1 VDASWL
7 EHAWKIARRIALAIW
22 DDNHREFSYALLAGF
37 VALVK
42 RVGKTV
48 ESGTVGVK
56 FSFGRAT
63 RTCEPGFYPL
73 VPFLQTIRV
82 MPSRARTLE
91 LPEQRLTTLDGLV
104 YSVDASLVY
113 RVTDVTKALIQID
126 DLGKGMQQMLGLA
139 VQEVLRGL
147 DRASLAVSAELDKA
161 LALNLTR
168 RLEPWGVHVE
178 RAALTTINPTAH
190 TMRITQL
197 SGRLRAR
204 DQALT
209 IFESANVER
218 SQGLALLGMTTRFT
232 RRTVRHRSLA
242 LQQRHHRRWRL
253 FESKLQVW
261 LAAKPDEVPHS
272 VRDFVLRDARQRFED
287 AHVA

>member
-1 VDASWL
+1 MDANWFV
-7 EHAWKIARRIALAIW
+7 HAWSVARGIARTIW
-22 DDNHREFSYALLAGF
+22 DDNRREINYALLATF
-37 VALVK
+37 IALVK

-82 MPSRARTLE
+82 LPSRARTLE

-113 RVTDVTKALIQID
+113 RITDVRKALIEID
-126 DLGKGMQQMLGLA
+126 DVGKGMQQMLGLA

-147 DRASLAVSAELDKA
+147 DRASLAVSVELDKS
-161 LALNLTR
+161 LARNLTR

-178 RAALTTINPTAH
+178 RAQLTTINPTAH

-197 SGRLRAR
+197 EGRLRAR
-204 DQALT
+204 EQALT
-209 IFESANVER
+209 IFESAAVER
-218 SQGLALLGMTTRFT
+218 TQGLALLGMTTRFT
-232 RRTVRHRSLA
+232 RRALRHRSLA
-242 LQQRHHRRWRL
+242 FQQRHRRRWQL
-253 FESKLQVW
+253 FESKLKLW
-261 LAAKPDEVPHS
+261 LAAKPDEVPHT

>member
-1 VDASWL
+1 MDSNGFVDAWNVAR
-7 EHAWKIARRIALAIW
+7 EIAGRIW
-22 DDNHREFSYALLAGF
+22 DDNRREINYALLAAF

-82 MPSRARTLE
+82 LPSRARTLE
-91 LPEQRLTTLDGLV
+91 LPEQRLSTLDGLV

-113 RVTDVTKALIQID
+113 RITDMRKALIEID

-147 DRASLAVSAELDKA
+147 DRASLAVSVELDRA
-161 LALNLTR
+161 LAEKLTR

-197 SGRLRAR
+197 GGRMGARGRAL
-204 DQALT
+204 A

-218 SQGLALLGMTTRFT
+218 SQGLALLGMTTRLARPT
-232 RRTVRHRSLA
+232 LRHRALA
-242 LQQRHHRRWRL
+242 LQQRHRRRWQL

-261 LAAKPDEVPHS
+261 LAAKPDEVPHNL
-272 VRDFVLRDARQRFED
+272 RDFVLRDARQRFED